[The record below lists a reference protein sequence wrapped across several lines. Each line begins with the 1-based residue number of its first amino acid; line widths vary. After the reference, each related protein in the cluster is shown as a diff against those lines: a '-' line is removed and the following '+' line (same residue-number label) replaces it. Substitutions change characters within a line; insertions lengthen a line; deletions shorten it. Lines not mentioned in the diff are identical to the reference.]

1 MSNFNAS
8 SDALLAAL
16 AALLAGVGEGVPL
29 NLNVSLTPSE
39 RVQELEK
46 QVAALTNDLA
56 TLQRDYNRVEYLFF
70 CESKIN
76 QRIQDYCAENGFRLP
91 RSLYRGD
98 DPS

>member
-1 MSNFNAS
+1 MTSS
-8 SDALLAAL
+8 SDALFASL

-39 RVQELEK
+39 RVQALEEQVKALSSEL
-46 QVAALTNDLA
+46 AA
-56 TLQRDYNRVEYLFF
+56 LQRDYNRVEYLYF

-76 QRIQDYCAENGFRLP
+76 QRIQDYCAVNHFRLP
-91 RSLYRGD
+91 RSLYR

>member
-1 MSNFNAS
+1 MTGNDSS

-16 AALLAGVGEGVPL
+16 TALLAGVGEGAPL

-39 RVQELEK
+39 RVQALEK

-56 TLQRDYNRVEYLFF
+56 TLQRDYNRVEYLYF

>member
-8 SDALLAAL
+8 SDALLASL
-16 AALLAGVGEGVPL
+16 AVLLAGVGEGVPL

-39 RVQELEK
+39 RVQALEEQVKALSSEL
-46 QVAALTNDLA
+46 AALR
-56 TLQRDYNRVEYLFF
+56 RDYNRVEYLYF

-76 QRIQDYCAENGFRLP
+76 QRIQDYCAENHFRLP
-91 RSLYRGD
+91 RSLYR

>member
-1 MSNFNAS
+1 MTGNDSS

-16 AALLAGVGEGVPL
+16 TALLAGVGEGAPL

-39 RVQELEK
+39 RVQALEK

-56 TLQRDYNRVEYLFF
+56 TLQRDYNRVEYLYF

-91 RSLYRGD
+91 RALYRGD

>member
-1 MSNFNAS
+1 MTSS
-8 SDALLAAL
+8 SDALLASL
-16 AALLAGVGEGVPL
+16 AALLAGIGEGTPV

-76 QRIQDYCAENGFRLP
+76 QRIQDYCADNGFRLP